1 MEIHQAIKDMLQIV
15 EKLQETYP
23 KKKFTLDGRLV
34 GDLGEILV
42 EEDYD
47 LELYEGLE
55 KHYDAETPDGRRV
68 QIKTTMKES
77 LTFPV
82 DHIPNY
88 YIGIKVRSDGTY
100 NEIFNGPGATAWEA
114 VKNRKPTKNNLHS
127 ITLSALQK
135 LNEKVAE
142 SDRIS
147 KRANKS
153 LNQIGAKDAPPG

>member
-1 MEIHQAIKDMLQIV
+1 MEIHQAVKDMLKIV
-15 EKLQETYP
+15 EELQETYP

-55 KHYDAETPDGRRV
+55 KHYDAETPDGRQV
-68 QIKTTMKES
+68 QIKTTMKQS

-82 DHIPNY
+82 DHIPNF
-88 YIGIKVRSDGTY
+88 YIGIKVHSNGTY
-100 NEIFNGPGATAWEA
+100 SEIFNGPGATAWEA
-114 VKNRKPTKNNLHS
+114 VKNRKPTKTNLHS

-135 LNEKVAE
+135 LNERVSN

-147 KRANKS
+147 KRTHKA
-153 LNQIGAKDAPPG
+153 I